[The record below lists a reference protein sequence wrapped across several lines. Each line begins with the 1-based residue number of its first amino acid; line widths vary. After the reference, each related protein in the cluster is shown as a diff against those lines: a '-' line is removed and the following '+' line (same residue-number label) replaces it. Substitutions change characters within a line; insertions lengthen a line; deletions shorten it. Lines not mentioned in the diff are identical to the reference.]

1 MRQGELGWWTLT
13 RSGAHGLRTIRYW
26 RSQGC
31 AKMMPLFECMHVPEH
46 QLPNQYHPGTLPQSS
61 HVQPMTTSMPK
72 CIPSPSFH
80 ACCIHHRKAYS
91 LHLPCSTTS

>member
-31 AKMMPLFECMHVPEH
+31 AKMMPLFECMHVPDAF
-46 QLPNQYHPGTLPQSS
+46 PVP
-61 HVQPMTTSMPK
+61 VK
-72 CIPSPSFH
+72 CKLVRPSF
-80 ACCIHHRKAYS
+80 ASGEFRA
-91 LHLPCSTTS
+91 TFQQ

>member
-46 QLPNQYHPGTLPQSS
+46 QLPNQYHPGTLPQTFFCQWRVSCNIS
-61 HVQPMTTSMPK
+61 AVKSKRPEHG
-72 CIPSPSFH
+72 
-80 ACCIHHRKAYS
+80 
-91 LHLPCSTTS
+91 

>member
-31 AKMMPLFECMHVPEH
+31 AKMMPLFECMHVPV
-46 QLPNQYHPGTLPQSS
+46 P
-61 HVQPMTTSMPK
+61 VK
-72 CIPSPSFH
+72 CKLVRPSF
-80 ACCIHHRKAYS
+80 ASGEFRA
-91 LHLPCSTTS
+91 TFQQ

>member
-46 QLPNQYHPGTLPQSS
+46 QLPNQYHPGTD
-61 HVQPMTTSMPK
+61 
-72 CIPSPSFH
+72 
-80 ACCIHHRKAYS
+80 RKS
-91 LHLPCSTTS
+91 VV

>member
-46 QLPNQYHPGTLPQSS
+46 QLPD
-61 HVQPMTTSMPK
+61 
-72 CIPSPSFH
+72 
-80 ACCIHHRKAYS
+80 RKS
-91 LHLPCSTTS
+91 VV